1 MRKNNF
7 QGETGTVDVDKH
19 MMAYIEQQMRQRG
32 EVTVPTDAEI
42 RAAVTNPEDEL
53 YAVAE
58 KYKAL
63 QRSLQPQLT
72 QEQREGDVALSA
84 AMLTS
89 IPEVDLGI
97 DSRLRNI
104 QQTEQAKRL
113 HDQLS
118 PPANSHQDHAFAR
131 TRFMQPH
138 KSDNP
143 HRRQTATDQVIIDRF
158 KQRQK
163 NK

>member
-1 MRKNNF
+1 MRRDNF

-19 MMAYIEQQMRQRG
+19 MMAYIEQQMRARG
-32 EVTVPTDAEI
+32 GATATPAEI
-42 RAAVTNPEDEL
+42 RAAVANPEDEL

-63 QRSLQPQLT
+63 QRSLAPELT
-72 QEQREGDVALSA
+72 QDEREGDVTLSA

-104 QQTEQAKRL
+104 EQTEQAKRL
-113 HDQLS
+113 HDEQKRT
-118 PPANSHQDHAFAR
+118 PQQDNAFAR
-131 TRFMQPH
+131 TRFMQP
-138 KSDNP
+138 KNTDTQ
-143 HRRQTATDQVIIDRF
+143 RTATDHVTVNRF
-158 KQRQK
+158 RERQK
-163 NK
+163 R